1 MSEKNIEMMKKFLEA
16 KKNKIATEN
25 ANRDSN
31 LTGKPFSVE
40 QRARKAA
47 RSNRKPGGMFDK

>member
-16 KKNKIATEN
+16 KKNKNVN
-25 ANRDSN
+25 ANKDTN
-31 LTGKPFSVE
+31 ITGKPFNTE